1 MRWALLVRPS
11 TVPFILFKTVLKYP
25 SYFLTL
31 LLFVKNVRALTA
43 LFLHRNAEREL
54 DCRFGLGR
62 HRINGDDVL
71 LFAELI
77 LHGIFCYRA
86 GERVIARFQGGYV
99 SSPNVRRL
107 SFLLE
112 PYEKLY
118 RVFDYAGRVLDVG
131 GYLGE
136 TALLMKKWG
145 ATEVVVY
152 EPDPTLARH
161 ARETMLLNGVKGVV
175 HELFVNCSCEGKSV
189 SWAEVLE
196 ENFEVAKVDC
206 EGCEEGLLKLADD
219 YIRKV
224 PKWVIECHSQQT
236 LRLLGEKFL
245 RAGFVVT
252 FKPYFMKYY
261 LVVGRERVFQP
272 LVEIPEEVRYFTMAA
287 RLT

>member
-1 MRWALLVRPS
+1 
-11 TVPFILFKTVLKYP
+11 
-25 SYFLTL
+25 
-31 LLFVKNVRALTA
+31 
-43 LFLHRNAEREL
+43 
-54 DCRFGLGR
+54 
-62 HRINGDDVL
+62 
-71 LFAELI
+71 
-77 LHGIFCYRA
+77 
-86 GERVIARFQGGYV
+86 
-99 SSPNVRRL
+99 
-107 SFLLE
+107 
-112 PYEKLY
+112 
-118 RVFDYAGRVLDVG
+118 
-131 GYLGE
+131 
-136 TALLMKKWG
+136 
-145 ATEVVVY
+145 
-152 EPDPTLARH
+152 
-161 ARETMLLNGVKGVV
+161 MLLNGVKGVV
-175 HELFVNCSCEGKSV
+175 HELFVNCSREGKSV

-196 ENFEVAKVDC
+196 EKFEVAKVDC

>member
-1 MRWALLVRPS
+1 M
-11 TVPFILFKTVLKYP
+11 
-25 SYFLTL
+25 
-31 LLFVKNVRALTA
+31 LFVKNVRALTE
-43 LFLHRNAEREL
+43 LFLYRNADRVL

-62 HRINGDDVL
+62 LKLNSYDIL

-77 LHGIFCYRA
+77 LHGIYCYRA
-86 GERVIARFQGGYV
+86 GERVIARFRGGYV
-99 SSPNVRRL
+99 SSPSIRRM

-112 PYEKLY
+112 SYEKLY
-118 RVFDYAGRVLDVG
+118 RVFGYAGRVLDVG

-152 EPDPTLARH
+152 EPDHVLAQH
-161 ARETMLLNGVKGVV
+161 ARETLLLNGVKGVV

-189 SWAEVLE
+189 SWAEVLKE
-196 ENFEVAKVDC
+196 KFEVAKVDC

-236 LRLLGEKFL
+236 LRQLGEKFL
-245 RAGFVVT
+245 RAGFTVT
-252 FKPYFMKYY
+252 FKPYLWQGGYH
-261 LVVGRERVFQP
+261 VIGHERTFQP
-272 LVEIPEEVRYFTMAA
+272 QVELPEAGLFIMDA
-287 RLT
+287 RLS